1 MDLEYYPNEYTVL
14 GLISL
19 RFQLKELV
27 DRVEEDIDAR
37 SQEIEEDCGKEVEE

>member
-1 MDLEYYPNEYTVL
+1 MNLEYYPDEYTVL

-27 DRVEEDIDAR
+27 DRVEEDRDAR
-37 SQEIEEDCGKEVEE
+37 SQEIEEDCGVEVK